1 MNPILIFVVC
11 GLQEWAWNVFPS
23 TPVSSAVVVGCLAV
37 QSFGSLSRMIN

>member
-23 TPVSSAVVVGCLAV
+23 TSVSSAVVVGCLAV
-37 QSFGSLSRMIN
+37 QSFGSLARMIN